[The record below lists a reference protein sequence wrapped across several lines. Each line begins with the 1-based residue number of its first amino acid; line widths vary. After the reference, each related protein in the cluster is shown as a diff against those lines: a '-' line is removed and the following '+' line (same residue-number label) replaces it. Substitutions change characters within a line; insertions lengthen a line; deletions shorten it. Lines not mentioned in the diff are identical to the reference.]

1 MHEAKDTARALVR
14 IGYDGRVHKTFRAAN
29 ARERFEN
36 EVRVLKYLEEK
47 GCDFV
52 PRLLEADEEQ
62 LRIVTTNCGA
72 RVERLSDEKIRELF
86 QELESYGVRHDD
98 PYLRNVTYRARDGRF
113 CLIDFEFATILD
125 DESEER
131 SEAVPSKSASD
142 SRIPPATPESGSAR
156 RLRWSGMTDV
166 GRFRPNNEDAFL
178 TIAFDRQDFTYLG
191 REGEALLCGQDM
203 IFAVSDGMGGE
214 KSGEFASRC
223 TVDNVVHMMPRRFAV
238 SPAHFK
244 AEITECLVV
253 LFHKIHMQLTMLGR
267 SYDEGH
273 NMGAT
278 LSLIWY
284 CHDRF
289 YFGHLGD
296 SRIYLLPAGGGMK
309 QISQDHTY
317 PGWLYR
323 RGELNERELRTHPRK
338 NVLTQA
344 LGSGNQFIDPQI
356 GEIVCDSGD
365 RILLCT
371 DGVTDGLWNH
381 AIEDLIREPPDAIAD
396 VPPASRLVQS
406 AVAESGR
413 DNATAVIVEVTAGQ

>member
-14 IGYDGRVHKTFRAAN
+14 IGYDGRVHKTFRASN
-29 ARERFEN
+29 AKERFDN
-36 EVRVLKYLEEK
+36 EVRVLRYLEER

-52 PRLLEADEEQ
+52 PRLLEADEEE

-72 RVERLSDEKIRELF
+72 RVERLSDEKIAELF
-86 QELESYGVRHDD
+86 SELESYGVRHDD
-98 PYLRNVTYRARDGRF
+98 PYLRNVTYRAQDGRF

-125 DESEER
+125 EEEPEGDEQRPRREKVPSI
-131 SEAVPSKSASD
+131 AVPV
-142 SRIPPATPESGSAR
+142 SGTGWS
-156 RLRWSGMTDV
+156 LHWSGMTDV

-191 REGEALLCGQDM
+191 REGSAVLCGQDM

-244 AEITECLVV
+244 AEIAECLTV
-253 LFHKIHMQLTMLGR
+253 LFHKIHMQLTMLGQC
-267 SYDEGH
+267 YEEGH

-278 LSLIWY
+278 LSLVWW

-296 SRIYLLPAGGGMK
+296 SRIYLLPKDGEMK

-323 RGELNERELRTHPRK
+323 KGELNERQLRTHPRK
-338 NVLTQA
+338 NVLTQS

-356 GEIVCDSGD
+356 GEIVCQPGD
-365 RILLCT
+365 RLVLCT

-381 AIEDLIREPPDAIAD
+381 AVEDLVRQPPKSLDGVPAAD
-396 VPPASRLVQS
+396 RLVQS

-413 DNATAVIVEVTAGQ
+413 DNATAVVIEVSEPS

>member
-29 ARERFEN
+29 AKERFEN
-36 EVRVLKYLEEK
+36 EVRVLRYLEDR

-52 PRLLEADEEQ
+52 PRLLEADEDE
-62 LRIVTTNCGA
+62 LKIVTTNCGA
-72 RVERLSDEKIRELF
+72 RVERLSDEKITELF
-86 QELESYGVRHDD
+86 QELESFGVRHDD

-113 CLIDFEFATILD
+113 CLIDFEFATILE
-125 DESEER
+125 DESGEPLPENSQR
-131 SEAVPSKSASD
+131 PAREKTSAT
-142 SRIPPATPESGSAR
+142 ASAGWS
-156 RLRWSGMTDV
+156 LHWSGITDV

-191 REGEALLCGQDM
+191 REGSALLCGQDM

-244 AEITECLVV
+244 IEINECILA
-253 LFHKIHMQLTMLGR
+253 LFHKIHMQLTMLGEC
-267 SYDEGH
+267 YEEGH

-296 SRIYLLPAGGGMK
+296 SRIYLLPKDGGMQ
-309 QISQDHTY
+309 QITQDHTY

-323 RGELNERELRTHPRK
+323 KGELNERQLRTHPRN
-338 NVLTQA
+338 NVLTQS

-356 GEIVCDSGD
+356 GEIVCQPGD
-365 RILLCT
+365 RIVLCT
-371 DGVTDGLWNH
+371 DGVTDGLWDH
-381 AIEDLIREPPDAIAD
+381 AIEDLVRQPPKSLDGVPVAD
-396 VPPASRLVQS
+396 RLVHS

-413 DNATAVIVEVTAGQ
+413 DNATALVVEVADA

>member
-29 ARERFEN
+29 AKERFEN
-36 EVRVLKYLEEK
+36 EVRVLKYLEDR
-47 GCDFV
+47 GCEFV
-52 PRLLEADEEQ
+52 PRLLDADEEQ
-62 LRIVTTNCGA
+62 LKIVTTNCGA
-72 RVERLSDEKIRELF
+72 RVERLSDEKITELF
-86 QELESYGVRHDD
+86 SELESFGVRHDD
-98 PYLRNVTYRARDGRF
+98 PYLRNVTYRAQDGRF

-125 DESEER
+125 EEEAGGDEQRPKREKVPSV
-131 SEAVPSKSASD
+131 AVP
-142 SRIPPATPESGSAR
+142 ISGAGWTVN
-156 RLRWSGMTDV
+156 WSGMTDV

-191 REGEALLCGQDM
+191 REGSAVLCGQDM

-244 AEITECLVV
+244 AEIAECLTV
-253 LFHKIHMQLTMLGR
+253 LFHKIHMQLTMLGEC
-267 SYDEGH
+267 YDEGH

-278 LSLIWY
+278 LSLVWW

-296 SRIYLLPAGGGMK
+296 SRIYLLPKDGEMQ
-309 QISQDHTY
+309 QITQDHTY

-323 RGELNERELRTHPRK
+323 KGELNERQLRTHPRK
-338 NVLTQA
+338 NVLTQS

-356 GEIVCDSGD
+356 GEIVCQPGD
-365 RILLCT
+365 RLVLCT

-381 AIEDLIREPPDAIAD
+381 AVDDLVRQPPKSLDGVPAAD
-396 VPPASRLVQS
+396 RLVQT

-413 DNATAVIVEVTAGQ
+413 DNATAVVIEVSDPA